1 MKRVIAAAC
10 SAVLLLAGCGKTE
23 TVVLPTEDLPQIVF
37 LSRTDRPP
45 GESDSGKKKQKT
57 PPTRSIGV
65 YDRNGNYYI
74 ATDPEVC
81 AMDNLSLL
89 SEFEAGKL
97 ATQLRFV
104 SSCDAGE
111 VTKEYSMLLPVC
123 QKGNV
128 QIVVPEAL
136 PAVESDTV
144 TWYGYYY
151 DSNGKPSTMVIHE
164 DRCETSLFTD
174 NETANAVYSWLNSTF
189 HKT

>member
-23 TVVLPTEDLPQIVF
+23 TVVLQTEDLPQIVF
-37 LSRTDRPP
+37 LSRTDRPA

-57 PPTRSIGV
+57 TSTSSIGV
-65 YDRNGNYYI
+65 YDRDGNFYI

-81 AMDNLSLL
+81 ALDNLSLL
-89 SEFEAGKL
+89 SAYEAGSLTK
-97 ATQLRFV
+97 QLRLV

-111 VTKEYSMLLPVC
+111 VAKQYSKLLPIC
-123 QKGNV
+123 QKGSV
-128 QIVVPEAL
+128 GLVIPEEL
-136 PAVESDTV
+136 PAVEADTV

-151 DSNGKPSTMVIHE
+151 DSNGTPSTMVIHE
-164 DRCETSLFTD
+164 NRCMTNIFTD
-174 NETANAVYSWLNSTF
+174 NETANAVYTWLNSTF